1 MDECSRRQDYALDS
15 IPFDTL
21 RYVPRLLEGFVGFP
35 EPFLVE
41 ELNPFFQ
48 RLRLVNGLRRR
59 IQEPYANYPE
69 RTLSEEPL
77 PLLQLL
83 LVIGKYVELNC
94 ISPYPEVARALP
106 GTENC
111 PNSGGDL
118 LNVSRSELL
127 LVGYSEKVPSRCC
140 STSVYANPCSLR
152 ILILSSSS
160 PVRGGRSD
168 ALMFSSV
175 CCGVFA
181 PGITVDTSL

>member
-1 MDECSRRQDYALDS
+1 MYECGRRQDYALYR
-15 IPFDTL
+15 IPLDTL

-48 RLRLVNGLRRR
+48 RLRLVNGFRRR

-94 ISPYPEVARALP
+94 ISPYPEAARALP
-106 GTENC
+106 GAENF
-111 PNSGGDL
+111 PDASGDL
-118 LNVSRSELL
+118 SNVSRS
-127 LVGYSEKVPSRCC
+127 VS
-140 STSVYANPCSLR
+140 
-152 ILILSSSS
+152 
-160 PVRGGRSD
+160 
-168 ALMFSSV
+168 
-175 CCGVFA
+175 
-181 PGITVDTSL
+181 

>member
-1 MDECSRRQDYALDS
+1 MDECGRREDYALDRVS
-15 IPFDTL
+15 FNAF

-77 PLLQLL
+77 PLRQFL

-94 ISPYPEVARALP
+94 ISLYPEVASALP
-106 GTENC
+106 GAENL
-111 PNSGGDL
+111 P
-118 LNVSRSELL
+118 
-127 LVGYSEKVPSRCC
+127 
-140 STSVYANPCSLR
+140 
-152 ILILSSSS
+152 
-160 PVRGGRSD
+160 D
-168 ALMFSSV
+168 AS
-175 CCGVFA
+175 
-181 PGITVDTSL
+181 